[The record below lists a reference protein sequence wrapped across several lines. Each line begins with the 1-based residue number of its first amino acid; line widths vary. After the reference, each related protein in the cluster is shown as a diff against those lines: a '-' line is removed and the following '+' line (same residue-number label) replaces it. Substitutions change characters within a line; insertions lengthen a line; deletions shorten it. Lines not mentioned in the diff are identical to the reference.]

1 MALKLH
7 KFEFPLPKNTLKFVS
22 WLIEIGLAVLEEIFK
37 SCLYI
42 FNLLLLSP
50 LRKRARSFI
59 WKKLNPLNSRMF
71 CAKFGWNWPSSSGE
85 EVVNVFLLCSYYLP
99 LTKGTALH
107 LNKIESSLM
116 LYVKFGGTWL
126 GDSEDVNMCKD
137 MDGHWTDRQIKW

>member
-50 LRKRARSFI
+50 LRKGQDPSFERNLI
-59 WKKLNPLNSRMF
+59 PLTQGCSVPNLVEIGPVVLEKKLSMYF
-71 CAKFGWNWPSSSGE
+71 
-85 EVVNVFLLCSYYLP
+85 
-99 LTKGTALH
+99 H
-107 LNKIESSLM
+107 
-116 LYVKFGGTWL
+116 YVAIICL
-126 GDSEDVNMCKD
+126 
-137 MDGHWTDRQIKW
+137 